1 VGSLVVIEVM
11 MACEKALHKV
21 NIIAVM
27 SDILDQLRDRMGFFF
42 LEKDTNDCVVRSTVV
57 RGLNCTWG
65 SFVNNLHFHICSVV
79 LKFVLTGSIK
89 VHFFGNVLEKTFGAW
104 YMNIQMAKMF
114 NIQD

>member
-1 VGSLVVIEVM
+1 
-11 MACEKALHKV
+11 
-21 NIIAVM
+21 M
-27 SDILDQLRDRMGFFF
+27 SDILYQLRNGMGFFF
-42 LEKDTNDCVVRSTVV
+42 LEKHTHNCVVRSTVV

-79 LKFVLTGSIK
+79 LKLVLTGSIK
-89 VHFFGNVLEKTFGAW
+89 VHFFSYVLEKTFSAW